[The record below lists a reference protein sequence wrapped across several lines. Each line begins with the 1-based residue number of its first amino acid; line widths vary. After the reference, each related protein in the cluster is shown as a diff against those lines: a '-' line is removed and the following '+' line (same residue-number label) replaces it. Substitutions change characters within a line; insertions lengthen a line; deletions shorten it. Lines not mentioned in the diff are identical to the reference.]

1 MSDGNSMQSYLMVA
15 GAAIAVA
22 LGSKFFFDAF
32 TSIPDYPSHHYL
44 SSSCAQSSLFGN
56 NSKCS
61 KSKRKASG
69 HTIEIMVTDIES
81 ATNAIKGGANSLEL
95 CVNRLEGGVTPSIG
109 FIEEVVNLCR
119 GLAIEVNVL
128 IRPRPGDFLYSATEF
143 ELIQRDILAAKNA
156 GADGIVVGIL
166 TQEGHVDLTRMSVIR
181 ELTRGMSLTFHRAF
195 DLCIDYKKAIE
206 DVATVGCDRLL
217 TSGQEKYAHLAAATR
232 LKEIVNLVANR
243 YLVVAGSGINADNVR
258 MVISNSRVS
267 AVHIASGANQTV
279 LTNLSIDP
287 ILETPLFAMAAEM
300 KVWKCVN
307 ESLVNTLAEKA
318 WEAWIEIE
326 HQKDKP
332 QSQQQQH

>member
-1 MSDGNSMQSYLMVA
+1 MNLLV
-15 GAAIAVA
+15 
-22 LGSKFFFDAF
+22 
-32 TSIPDYPSHHYL
+32 
-44 SSSCAQSSLFGN
+44 
-56 NSKCS
+56 
-61 KSKRKASG
+61 
-69 HTIEIMVTDIES
+69 
-81 ATNAIKGGANSLEL
+81 
-95 CVNRLEGGVTPSIG
+95 CV
-109 FIEEVVNLCR
+109 VV
-119 GLAIEVNVL
+119 
-128 IRPRPGDFLYSATEF
+128 
-143 ELIQRDILAAKNA
+143 
-156 GADGIVVGIL
+156 GIVVGIL